1 MSHLASTND
10 VYKTL
15 GISPSG
21 LSESQVQERL
31 TQHGPN
37 ELQSVAR
44 FKLLTMILSQFSNM
58 FLILLLFASFVSW
71 LTGAGG
77 DALIIACIVLANATI
92 SFIQEY
98 KAEQSLKSLQSMMA
112 DLTHVIRDGTVKR
125 IPAKLIVPGDLVQV
139 EAGDRVPADGVILE
153 CINGMVN
160 ESSLTGESVPVSKR
174 AYRPMGEK
182 EKVRGS
188 EGKKASM
195 EEDKTVRPSDLLTF
209 SPSVSDLPFSAA
221 EPHDEEKVFA
231 GTTLSYGR
239 LTFLVRQTGMGTR
252 IGSIARVTT
261 DIGMEKSPLQVE
273 LDAIGHRI
281 ARIAAGICLAVF
293 LIMAVRYDLTL
304 TSLKDA
310 FLFAIALAVAI
321 VPEGL
326 PATVT
331 IGLAFGMRKMARE
344 NAIIRKLSAVETLGC
359 TTVICTDKTGTLT
372 KNEMTVRAVYTA
384 GEYLNVSGAGYE
396 PQGDYSDETGK
407 VVESADERL
416 VRLLRL
422 AALCN
427 NAQYTAHTALGDPTE
442 IALLVAAVKADVQ
455 PASLRTHFPRLDELP
470 FDSDRRMMTTVH
482 EHVEKGT
489 FFSATKGAPDR
500 ILDCCTRYF
509 DGRSVL
515 PLDKAVL
522 KNLFAVRSRMATG
535 AMRVLAFAFK
545 EIPTADPEGRGNLEG
560 DMVFAGFIGMADPP
574 RPDVEEAIRLCKRAG
589 IRVIM
594 TTGDQKETALAVAR
608 ETGIVP
614 MDDDQVILAQ
624 ELRALSDAQ
633 LDHTLEQVSV
643 FAQISPEDK
652 MRLVESLKRQGEI
665 VAMTGDGVNDAPAL
679 KRADI
684 GVAMGKSG
692 TDIAKDASKM
702 VIADD
707 SFSSIVTAVME
718 GRAIYDN
725 IKKFILYAFSG
736 ITAEFFVVCFSLLP
750 GVGQL
755 LSAIQILWID
765 LGVEVLPAL
774 SLSMDP
780 PAPGIMV
787 RKPRKR
793 QDRLIDKDLLLHV
806 GFNSTIIAI
815 GAVLLYFC
823 YRWAGAPEKAATLPL
838 VSMVLFQMF
847 NIFNCR
853 NPKGSILNRSLWKNR
868 YVLGAVGISTLAT
881 VLLVSLPGSARMF
894 HVTPLSVA
902 DWGIMAVVAASIIAL
917 NEVGKG
923 IVYRRAA

>member
-1 MSHLASTND
+1 MSHLASTTD
-10 VYKTL
+10 IYKL
-15 GISPSG
+15 LNIDPGG
-21 LSESQVQERL
+21 LSESQAQDRL
-31 TQHGPN
+31 HQHGPN

-71 LTGAGG
+71 LTGAGS
-77 DALIIACIVLANATI
+77 DALIIAAIVLANATI

-125 IPAKLIVPGDLVQV
+125 IPARLIVPGDIVQV
-139 EAGDRVPADGVILE
+139 EAGDRIPADGVIIE

-160 ESSLTGESVPVSKR
+160 ESSLTGESVPV
-174 AYRPMGEK
+174 M
-182 EKVRGS
+182 
-188 EGKKASM
+188 KKAV
-195 EEDKTVRPSDLLTF
+195 T
-209 SPSVSDLPFSAA
+209 SPAQIT
-221 EPHDEEKVFA
+221 DEEKAFA

-239 LTFLVRQTGMGTR
+239 LSLLVRETGMSTR

-273 LDAIGHRI
+273 LDAIGRRI
-281 ARIAAGICLAVF
+281 ARVAAGICLAVF
-293 LIMAVRYDLTL
+293 LIMAIRYDFTL

-372 KNEMTVRAVYTA
+372 KNEMTVRAVYA
-384 GEYLNVSGAGYE
+384 GGEYLHVSGRGYE
-396 PQGDYSDETGK
+396 PDGDYTSEAGK

-416 VRLLRL
+416 SQLLRV

-427 NAQYTAHTALGDPTE
+427 NAHYTAHNALGDPTE
-442 IALLVAAVKADVQ
+442 IALLVAAVKAD
-455 PASLRTHFPRLDELP
+455 ADLATLRTHFPRLDELP

-482 EHVEKGT
+482 EHVSNRG

-500 ILDCCTRYF
+500 ILDHCTRYF

-515 PLDKAVL
+515 PLEKATIKSL
-522 KNLFAVRSRMATG
+522 LAVRSRMATG
-535 AMRVLAFAFK
+535 AMRVLAFAYK
-545 EIPTADPEGRGNLEG
+545 ELKTADPEQRGKLEE
-560 DMVFAGFIGMADPP
+560 DMIFAGLIGMADPP
-574 RPDVEEAIRLCKRAG
+574 RHDVEEAIRLCKQAG

-594 TTGDQKETALAVAR
+594 TTGDQRETALAVAR
-608 ETGIVP
+608 ETGIVTN
-614 MDDDQVILAQ
+614 DEDRVILAE
-624 ELRALSDAQ
+624 ELRAMGDPQ
-633 LDHTLEQVSV
+633 LDRALERVNI

-684 GVAMGKSG
+684 GVAMGRSG

-702 VIADD
+702 VITDD

-750 GVGQL
+750 GIGQL
-755 LSAIQILWID
+755 LTAVQILWID
-765 LGVEVLPAL
+765 LGTEVLPAL

-780 PAPGIMV
+780 AAPDIMV

-793 QDRLIDKDLLLHV
+793 QDRLIDKGLLLHV
-806 GFNSTIIAI
+806 LFNSTIIAI
-815 GAVLLYFC
+815 GAILLYFA
-823 YRWAGAPEKAATLPL
+823 YKHSGSPEKAVTMPF
-838 VSMVLFQMF
+838 VSIVIFQMV

-853 NPKGSILNRSLWKNR
+853 NPKGSILNSSLWKNP
-868 YVLGAVGISTLAT
+868 YVLGAVSISTIAT
-881 VLLVSLPGSARMF
+881 ILLVSLPGTARSF
-894 HVTPLSVA
+894 HLEPLSLF
-902 DWGIMAVVAASIIAL
+902 DWLITAVVAGSIIVL
-917 NEVGKG
+917 NEVAKRFVHGK
-923 IVYRRAA
+923 RAAVPGA

>member
-1 MSHLASTND
+1 MSHRASAND
-10 VYKTL
+10 IYKLL
-15 GISPSG
+15 GIQRTG
-21 LSESQVQERL
+21 LSETEAQSRL
-31 TQHGPN
+31 QQHGPN
-37 ELQSVAR
+37 ELQSVAK
-44 FKLLTMILSQFSNM
+44 FKLLTMIVSQFSNM
-58 FLILLLFASFVSW
+58 FLILLLFASLVSW
-71 LTGAGG
+71 LTGAGS
-77 DALIIACIVLANATI
+77 DALIIAAIVLANATI

-112 DLTHVIRDGTVKR
+112 DLTHVVRDGTITR
-125 IPAKLIVPGDLVQV
+125 IPAKLVVPGDIVQV
-139 EAGDRVPADGVILE
+139 ETGDRIPADGVILE
-153 CINGMVN
+153 SINGMVN
-160 ESSLTGESVPVSKR
+160 ESSLTGESVPV
-174 AYRPMGEK
+174 M
-182 EKVRGS
+182 
-188 EGKKASM
+188 KKAAASASSIGD
-195 EEDKTVRPSDLLTF
+195 EDK
-209 SPSVSDLPFSAA
+209 A
-221 EPHDEEKVFA
+221 FA

-239 LTFLVRQTGMGTR
+239 LTLLISQTGMGTR
-252 IGSIARVTT
+252 IGSIAKVTT

-273 LDAIGHRI
+273 LDAIGRRI

-293 LIMAVRYDLTL
+293 LIMAIRYDLSL
-304 TSLKDA
+304 TSVKDA

-331 IGLAFGMRKMARE
+331 IGLAFGMRKMARK

-372 KNEMTVRAVYTA
+372 KNEMTVRAVHVA
-384 GEYLNVSGAGYE
+384 GEYLTVSGAGYDPE
-396 PQGDYSDETGK
+396 GDYTTEAGK
-407 VVESADERL
+407 VVESPSEPL
-416 VRLLRL
+416 SHVLRL
-422 AALCN
+422 ASLCN
-427 NAQYTAHTALGDPTE
+427 NAHCTAHTAVGDPTE
-442 IALLVAAVKADVQ
+442 IALLVAATKADLDPTRERAQ
-455 PASLRTHFPRLDELP
+455 YPRLDELP

-482 EHVEKGT
+482 ESINKGE

-500 ILDCCTRYF
+500 IMEHCTRFF
-509 DGRSVL
+509 DGRTVR
-515 PLDKAVL
+515 PLDEAAAESL
-522 KNLFAVRSRMATG
+522 LAVRSRMATG
-535 AMRVLAFAFK
+535 AMRVLGFAYK
-545 EIPTADPEGRGNLEG
+545 ELKTPDPQRRGMLEE
-560 DMVFAGFIGMADPP
+560 DMIFAGFIGMADPP
-574 RPDVEEAIRLCKRAG
+574 RHDVEEAIRLCKEAG

-608 ETGIVP
+608 ETGIIA
-614 MDDDQVILAQ
+614 DGENSVILAQ
-624 ELRALSDAQ
+624 ELRAMDDAQ
-633 LDHTLEQVSV
+633 LDHALERVNV

-755 LSAIQILWID
+755 LTAVQILWID
-765 LGVEVLPAL
+765 LGTEVLPAL
-774 SLSMDP
+774 SLSMDA
-780 PAPGIMV
+780 PAPDIMV

-793 QDRLIDKDLLLHV
+793 QDRLIDKDLLMHV
-806 GFNSTIIAI
+806 GFNSVVITI
-815 GAVLLYFC
+815 GAILMYFA
-823 YRWAGAPEKAATLPL
+823 YRHSGSPEKAGTLPF
-838 VSMVLFQMF
+838 VSIILFQMF

-853 NPKGSILNRSLWKNR
+853 NPKGSILNRTLWKNP
-868 YVLGAVGISTLAT
+868 YVIGAVTISTVAT
-881 VLLVSLPGSARMF
+881 VLIVSLPSTAEMF
-894 HVTPLSVA
+894 HLARLSVA
-902 DWGIMAVVAASIIAL
+902 DWAITALVAASIIAL
-917 NEVGKG
+917 NEMAKRFVFG
-923 IVYRRAA
+923 RRTQARAS

>member
-1 MSHLASTND
+1 MSHLASTTD
-10 VYKTL
+10 IYKLL
-15 GISPSG
+15 GIQPGG
-21 LSESQVQERL
+21 LSETEAQNRL
-31 TQHGPN
+31 QQHGPN
-37 ELQSVAR
+37 ELESVAK
-44 FKLLTMILSQFSNM
+44 FKLLAMIVSQFSNM
-58 FLILLLFASFVSW
+58 FLILLLFASLVSW
-71 LTGAGG
+71 LTGAGS
-77 DALIIACIVLANATI
+77 DALIIASIVLANAAI

-112 DLTHVIRDGTVKR
+112 DLTHVFRDGTIKR
-125 IPAKLIVPGDLVQV
+125 IPARLVVPGDIVQV
-139 EAGDRVPADGVILE
+139 ETGDRVPADGVILE
-153 CINGMVN
+153 CINGMIN
-160 ESSLTGESVPVSKR
+160 ESSLTGESVPV
-174 AYRPMGEK
+174 M
-182 EKVRGS
+182 
-188 EGKKASM
+188 KKAA
-195 EEDKTVRPSDLLTF
+195 T
-209 SPSVSDLPFSAA
+209 SASQIG
-221 EPHDEEKVFA
+221 DEEKAFA

-239 LTFLVRQTGMGTR
+239 LTMLIGQTGMGTR
-252 IGSIARVTT
+252 IGSIAKVTT

-273 LDAIGHRI
+273 LDAIGRRI

-293 LIMAVRYDLTL
+293 LIMAIRYDLTV
-304 TSLKDA
+304 TSLKDS

-331 IGLAFGMRKMARE
+331 IGLAFGMRKMARK

-372 KNEMTVRAVYTA
+372 QNEMTVRAVHA
-384 GEYLNVSGAGYE
+384 GGEYLSVSGAGYNPE
-396 PQGDYSDETGK
+396 GDYTTETGTL
-407 VVESADERL
+407 VESPSESL
-416 VRLLRL
+416 SHTLRL

-427 NAQYTAHTALGDPTE
+427 NAHCTAHTAVGDPTE
-442 IALLVAAVKADVQ
+442 IALLVAAMKADLDL
-455 PASLRTHFPRLDELP
+455 ASLRTQFPRLDELP

-482 EHVEKGT
+482 ERVNKGE
-489 FFSATKGAPDR
+489 FFSATKGAPDQ
-500 ILDCCTRYF
+500 IMEHCTRFF
-509 DGRSVL
+509 DGRSIR
-515 PLDKAVL
+515 PLDKA
-522 KNLFAVRSRMATG
+522 AVKSLLEIRTRMA
-535 AMRVLAFAFK
+535 ARALRVLAFAYK
-545 EIPTADPEGRGNLEG
+545 ELKTPDANGRGKLEE
-560 DMVFAGFIGMADPP
+560 DMIFAGFIGMADPP
-574 RPDVEEAIRLCKRAG
+574 RSDVQEAIRLCKEAG

-594 TTGDQKETALAVAR
+594 TTGDQRDTALAVAR
-608 ETGIVP
+608 ETGIIADGENDV
-614 MDDDQVILAQ
+614 VVAQ
-624 ELRALSDAQ
+624 ELRAMDDAK
-633 LDHTLEQVSV
+633 LDRALERVNV

-755 LSAIQILWID
+755 LTAVQILWID
-765 LGVEVLPAL
+765 LGTEVLPAL
-774 SLSMDP
+774 SLSMDA
-780 PAPGIMV
+780 PAPDIMV

-815 GAVLLYFC
+815 GAVLMYFW
-823 YRWAGAPEKAATLPL
+823 YRHSGSPEKAGTLPF
-838 VSMVLFQMF
+838 VSIVIFQMF

-853 NPKGSILNRSLWKNR
+853 NPKGSILNRSLWKNP
-868 YVLGAVGISTLAT
+868 YVLGAVAISTVSTILI
-881 VLLVSLPGSARMF
+881 VSLPATAKMF
-894 HVTPLSVA
+894 HLASLSVA
-902 DWGIMAVVAASIIAL
+902 DWAIVAVVSASIIVF
-917 NEVGKG
+917 NELVKRFAHG
-923 IVYRRAA
+923 RRVS

>member
-1 MSHLASTND
+1 MHEPWEDYPYRQIFGMRLDMSHLPSTTD
-10 VYKTL
+10 IYKVL
-15 GISPSG
+15 GVHPG
-21 LSESQVQERL
+21 GFSESQAQERL
-31 TQHGPN
+31 RQHGPN

-71 LTGAGG
+71 LTGAGS
-77 DALIIACIVLANATI
+77 DALIIASIVLANATI

-112 DLTHVIRDGTVKR
+112 DLTHVVRDGAVKR
-125 IPAKLIVPGDLVQV
+125 IPARLIVPGDIVQV
-139 EAGDRVPADGVILE
+139 EAGDRIPADGVIIE

-174 AYRPMGEK
+174 ALRP
-182 EKVRGS
+182 
-188 EGKKASM
+188 
-195 EEDKTVRPSDLLTF
+195 
-209 SPSVSDLPFSAA
+209 AA

-239 LTFLVRQTGMGTR
+239 LTFLARHTGMNTR

-273 LDAIGHRI
+273 LDAIGRRI
-281 ARIAAGICLAVF
+281 ARIAAGICLVVF
-293 LIMAVRYDLTL
+293 LIMAVQYDLTL
-304 TSLKDA
+304 TSIKDA

-372 KNEMTVRAVYTA
+372 KNEMTVRAVYA
-384 GEYLNVSGAGYE
+384 AAEYLHVSGAGYE
-396 PQGDYSDETGK
+396 AQGDYTDEADHI
-407 VVESADERL
+407 VESAG
-416 VRLLRL
+416 VRLSQLLRV
-422 AALCN
+422 AVLCN
-427 NAQYTAHTALGDPTE
+427 NAHYTAHTALGDPTE
-442 IALLVAAVKADVQ
+442 IALLVAAAKADVD
-455 PASLRTHFPRLDELP
+455 PASLRMHFPRLDELP

-482 EHVEKGT
+482 EHVDKGT

-500 ILDCCTRYF
+500 ILDHCSRYS
-509 DGRSVL
+509 DGRRIL
-515 PLDKAVL
+515 PLDQGVL
-522 KNLFAVRSRMATG
+522 RNLLAVRSRMATG
-535 AMRVLAFAFK
+535 AMRVLAFAYK
-545 EIPTADPEGRGNLEG
+545 ELSSADPDRRGNVEA
-560 DMVFAGFIGMADPP
+560 DMIFVGFIGMADPP

-614 MDDDQVILAQ
+614 MDEDKVILAQ
-624 ELRALSDAQ
+624 ELRTMDDAQ
-633 LDHTLEQVSV
+633 LDRALERVNV

-684 GVAMGKSG
+684 GVAMGRSG

-736 ITAEFFVVCFSLLP
+736 ITAEFFVVCLSLLP

-765 LGVEVLPAL
+765 LGTEVLPAL

-780 PAPGIMV
+780 AAPDIMV

-793 QDRLIDKDLLLHV
+793 QDRLIDKDLLLHI

-815 GAVLLYFC
+815 GAVAMYFG
-823 YRWAGAPEKAATLPL
+823 YRWAGSPDKALTLPF
-838 VSMVLFQMF
+838 VSIVISQMF

-853 NPKGSILNRSLWKNR
+853 NPKGSVLNRSLWKNR
-868 YVLGAVGISTLAT
+868 YVLAAVSVSTVAT
-881 VLLVSLPGSARMF
+881 VLLVSLPRTAHMF
-894 HVTPLSVA
+894 HLEPLSIA
-902 DWGIMAVVAASIIAL
+902 DWAIVAVVAASIIL
-917 NEVGKG
+917 FNEIAKRFVRG
-923 IVYRRAA
+923 RDAA